1 VTTRRRFILFV
12 LVLVGVLPFEINGW
26 YNPRLAATPRLFWLV
41 ESGTWIVLPA
51 VLLLIGLR
59 GRLFTLSDIGLGA
72 RIRGQLRPILLG
84 FLLVAVPLGL
94 YWLDQWAVATAVR
107 TWPHNFWAVGFHYS
121 DMVPP
126 AGPDTGWWR
135 LLTIVHL
142 SVAAGVVE
150 EVLYRGMLSRV
161 FPGTAAGAAAF
172 VAVSL
177 LLFVPA
183 HWEGGIRTCFEAA
196 VFGLAAALLFRLTH
210 NLWPLIVAHVVID
223 FGWLFL
229 ASTAR

>member
-1 VTTRRRFILFV
+1 MRKRLILLG

-41 ESGTWIVLPA
+41 EFGTWIVLPA

-59 GRLFTLSDIGLGA
+59 SRLFTLSDLGLGA
-72 RIRGQLRPILLG
+72 RIRGGPNPILLG
-84 FLLVAVPLGL
+84 FLLVAIPLGL
-94 YWLDQWAVATAVR
+94 YWLDQWAVATAAR
-107 TWPHNFWAVGFHYS
+107 TWPHNFWAVGFRYS

-135 LLTIVHL
+135 LLAIVHL
-142 SVAAGVVE
+142 SVTAGVVE

-161 FPGTAAGAAAF
+161 FPDTAAGTAAF

-177 LLFVPA
+177 LLFLPA
-183 HWEGGIRTCFEAA
+183 HWEGGIRVCFEAA
-196 VFGLAAALLFRLTH
+196 IFGVATALLFRLTR

-223 FGWLFL
+223 FGWLL
-229 ASTAR
+229 MASTPR